1 MAKKPLEP
9 STPEVKATKKAPAR
23 KAPVKKSVTKKV
35 AEKPT
40 KKPAE
45 NVASVEVQQSKTV
58 KPEAKATAKKV
69 IAKPAKQLVAKK
81 TKTVP
86 AKASE
91 EAATPAAPVAVEK
104 PVKKTLA
111 NKKPVEKKAPV
122 VEKKQMPE
130 MKKAEAP
137 EKATVPAPAP
147 VAEATDTEVKH
158 VPTQKPF
165 VRRESIRPVRMPQQP
180 QLEKQ
185 EQPEYKP
192 ERFDNDAFA
201 QPETVGGELIIGGK
215 RKRRRRNK
223 KGNGIEER
231 VNPQEQPQGPRQL
244 DVKKIAKRAWKLF
257 LAEVSEEGLALMDDH
272 VAREASRRAFRC
284 AELFTIEESRR
295 KQAKKSNEQKPNAPT
310 APQSNDEVKQ
320 DDAVEE

>member
-1 MAKKPLEP
+1 MQQPK
-9 STPEVKATKKAPAR
+9 TVKQETKAPA
-23 KAPVKKSVTKKV
+23 KKIV
-35 AEKPT
+35 
-40 KKPAE
+40 
-45 NVASVEVQQSKTV
+45 
-58 KPEAKATAKKV
+58 
-69 IAKPAKQLVAKK
+69 AKPAKQVVAKK

-91 EAATPAAPVAVEK
+91 EAATPATSAVEK

-122 VEKKQMPE
+122 AKKKQMPE
-130 MKKAEAP
+130 VKKAEAP
-137 EKATVPAPAP
+137 EKAVAPAPAP
-147 VAEATDTEVKH
+147 VAEVADTEVKH
-158 VPTQKPF
+158 VPIQKPF

-192 ERFDNDAFA
+192 DRFDNDTFV

-231 VNPQEQPQGPRQL
+231 MNLQEPQGPRQL

-284 AELFTIEESRR
+284 AELFTLEESRR
-295 KQAKKSNEQKPNAPT
+295 KQAQKSFEQKNNAPT
-310 APQSNDEVKQ
+310 ALQPNDEAKQ
-320 DDAVEE
+320 EDAVEE

>member
-9 STPEVKATKKAPAR
+9 STPEVKATKKAPVK

-35 AEKPT
+35 TEKPT

-45 NVASVEVQQSKTV
+45 KATPVEVQQPKTV
-58 KPEAKATAKKV
+58 KPETKAPAKKIV
-69 IAKPAKQLVAKK
+69 AKPAKQVVAKK

-91 EAATPAAPVAVEK
+91 EAATPATSAVEK

-122 VEKKQMPE
+122 AEKKQKPE
-130 MKKAEAP
+130 VKKAEAP
-137 EKATVPAPAP
+137 EKAVAPAPAP
-147 VAEATDTEVKH
+147 VAEVADTEVKH

-192 ERFDNDAFA
+192 ERFDNDTFA

-231 VNPQEQPQGPRQL
+231 MTPQEPQGPRQL

-284 AELFTIEESRR
+284 AELFTLEESRR
-295 KQAKKSNEQKPNAPT
+295 KQAQKSFEQKNNAPT
-310 APQSNDEVKQ
+310 ALQPNDEAKQ
-320 DDAVEE
+320 EDAVEE